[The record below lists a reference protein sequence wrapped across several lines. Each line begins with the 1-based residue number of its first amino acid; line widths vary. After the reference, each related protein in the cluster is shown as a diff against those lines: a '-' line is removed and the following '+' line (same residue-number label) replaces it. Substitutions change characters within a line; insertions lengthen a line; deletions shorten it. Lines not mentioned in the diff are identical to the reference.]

1 MNIPRKL
8 TEYLLGKSLRTQA
21 IVTERLSNMQALPI
35 FGADALSSIA
45 YATEEI
51 LFVLALAGS
60 GAFSNSIPIALAIVC
75 LIIIVTISYQQV
87 IHAYPRGGGVYN
99 VARQNL
105 GEIPALIGAASLL
118 VDYILTAAVSAAAGV
133 AALTSAFPILFP
145 YRVPLGI
152 GFITFIM
159 WMNLRG
165 VRESG
170 KIFSYPTYLFI
181 VSFIGM
187 IGYGVWRSIHGTFP
201 INTSSGS
208 LTGSL
213 GIMGIV
219 LIFHAFAAGC
229 TAMTGIEATSNG
241 VQAFKPPESKNA
253 SRTLLVMAIILIT
266 IFVGITFLAYW
277 GHINPNHSETVIS

>member
-105 GEIPALIGAASLL
+105 GEIPALSYCRK
-118 VDYILTAAVSAAAGV
+118 VVS
-133 AALTSAFPILFP
+133 
-145 YRVPLGI
+145 
-152 GFITFIM
+152 
-159 WMNLRG
+159 
-165 VRESG
+165 
-170 KIFSYPTYLFI
+170 
-181 VSFIGM
+181 
-187 IGYGVWRSIHGTFP
+187 
-201 INTSSGS
+201 
-208 LTGSL
+208 
-213 GIMGIV
+213 
-219 LIFHAFAAGC
+219 
-229 TAMTGIEATSNG
+229 
-241 VQAFKPPESKNA
+241 
-253 SRTLLVMAIILIT
+253 
-266 IFVGITFLAYW
+266 
-277 GHINPNHSETVIS
+277 